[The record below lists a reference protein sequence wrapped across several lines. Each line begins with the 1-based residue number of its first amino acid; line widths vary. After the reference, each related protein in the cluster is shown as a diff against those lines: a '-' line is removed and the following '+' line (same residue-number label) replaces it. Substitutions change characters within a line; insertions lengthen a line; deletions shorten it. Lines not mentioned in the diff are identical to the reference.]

1 METHYQ
7 KIYTGNFLTVQL
19 LVSEL
24 EKLNITPIVKDE
36 SESARLAGFGT
47 FTLGLQELYV
57 HNNNLD
63 KAIVTIEAA
72 LASMQSQA

>member
-24 EKLNITPIVKDE
+24 EKLNITPIIKDE

-47 FTLGLQELYV
+47 FTQGLQELYV
-57 HNNNLD
+57 HEDNLD
-63 KAIVTIEAA
+63 KAVTTIEAT
-72 LASMQSQA
+72 LASMQS

>member
-19 LVSEL
+19 LITEL
-24 EKLNITPIVKDE
+24 EKINITPIVKDE

-47 FTLGLQELYV
+47 FSQGIQELHV
-57 HNNNLD
+57 HEDNVD
-63 KAIVTIEAA
+63 RAVTAIEAT
-72 LASMQSQA
+72 LASMQS

>member
-24 EKLNITPIVKDE
+24 EKIDITPIVKDE

-47 FTLGLQELYV
+47 FNQGLQELYV
-57 HNNNLD
+57 HQDNLENAV
-63 KAIVTIEAA
+63 KTIEAT
-72 LASMQSQA
+72 LTSMA